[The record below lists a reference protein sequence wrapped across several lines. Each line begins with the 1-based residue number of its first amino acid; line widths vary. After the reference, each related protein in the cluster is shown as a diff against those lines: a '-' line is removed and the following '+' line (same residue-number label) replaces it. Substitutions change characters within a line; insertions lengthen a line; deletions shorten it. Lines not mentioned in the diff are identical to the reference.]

1 MANKILFSLVTATLL
16 ALPSCGDDD
25 DSDGTATGGRTATGG
40 SSSAGRGGG
49 GSGNGGATSKGGGT
63 SGGATSGGA
72 TAGGATSGGATS
84 GGATSGGATA
94 GGEGG
99 TGIVG
104 GEGGEATGG
113 IGGATDAG
121 AGGQTNAGGSGGAA
135 VEGGAGGAAGG
146 DGAPT
151 AGAGGEGGEAL
162 VLSDAQ
168 ILHVTATANQGE
180 IEQGT
185 IALDRAQ
192 TESVDEFAQMM
203 VSQHGA
209 ALADGSELAQQLGL
223 AGNALSMQ
231 LQSESAAIVAQLQ
244 LAEDAEFDAVYMN
257 AQVAAHERVLGVL
270 DDELIPDADDT
281 ALRDYLETLR
291 TSVAD
296 HLEMARDMVE
306 ELP

>member
-40 SSSAGRGGG
+40 SSGAGRGGG
-49 GSGNGGATSKGGGT
+49 GAGNGGATSKGGAT
-63 SGGATSGGA
+63 AGGATSGGA
-72 TAGGATSGGATS
+72 TAGGATA

-99 TGIVG
+99 MGIVG

-113 IGGATDAG
+113 IGGATDGG

-168 ILHVTATANQGE
+168 ILHVTSTANQGE

-185 IALDRAQ
+185 IALERAQ
-192 TESVDEFAQMM
+192 TESVDDFAQMM
-203 VSQHGA
+203 VSEHGA

-270 DDELIPDADDT
+270 DDELIPDADDS

-296 HLEMARDMVE
+296 HLEMARDIVE